1 MIFAPSRLNGIRE
14 NLARYHSD
22 NESAISLCR
31 TISRRTSA
39 ILKCTC
45 TVNVV
50 QGNCFVDQIVVTAT
64 TQNK

>member
-31 TISRRTSA
+31 A
-39 ILKCTC
+39 IREELPP
-45 TVNVV
+45 
-50 QGNCFVDQIVVTAT
+50 F
-64 TQNK
+64 